1 LKESIAVKRNLITLI
16 GVVAIIA
23 GIVGVRTAFEQTI
36 QTEDE
41 AQKALEAEQSLEE
54 AEKISREAAAKEEA
68 ALESEAPSNVVSA
81 ATTDAT
87 PTTEGATTATPA
99 AASAPQPTS
108 IEGFEEIAWVE
119 TAPETYR
126 VKFDT
131 TAGSFIIECNG
142 KWSEQ
147 GSKRFYELCKMGFFD
162 NSGFFRVIHGFM
174 VQFGLAA
181 DPKMTAQFANK
192 NLRDEPVR
200 KSNQKGLI
208 SFATSGPNTRTTQVF
223 INYGDNA
230 NLDEMGFTPFG
241 EVIVGMENVEKITD
255 EYGEKPSQGSIKQ
268 QGTDYLKQN
277 FPNLDFINKV
287 TLVQAK
293 P

>member
-1 LKESIAVKRNLITLI
+1 MKRNLITLI
-16 GVVAIIA
+16 GVVIIIA
-23 GIVGVRTAFEQTI
+23 GIVGVRAAFEQTI
-36 QTEDE
+36 QTEAE
-41 AQKALEAEQSLEE
+41 AKAAAEAEHNLKE
-54 AEKISREAAAKEEA
+54 AEKLSEEAAAEEEA
-68 ALESEAPSNVVSA
+68 VAETPSNVVEA
-81 ATTDAT
+81 ATTEAT
-87 PTTEGATTATPA
+87 PTAEGTTTPA
-99 AASAPQPTS
+99 PAVEVAPRPATVDGY
-108 IEGFEEIAWVE
+108 EDIAWVE

-131 TAGSFIIECNG
+131 TAGAFVIECNA

-147 GSKRFYELCKMGFFD
+147 GAQRFYELCKMGFFD

-192 NLRDEPVR
+192 NLRDEPGR

-230 NLDEMGFTPFG
+230 NLDKMGFTPFG
-241 EVIVGMENVEKITD
+241 EVIAGMESVEKITD
-255 EYGEKPSQGSIKQ
+255 EYAEQPNQTSIKQ
-268 QGTDYLKQN
+268 QGTEYLKEN

>member
-1 LKESIAVKRNLITLI
+1 MWSRRRL
-16 GVVAIIA
+16 
-23 GIVGVRTAFEQTI
+23 RTQHR
-36 QTEDE
+36 Q
-41 AQKALEAEQSLEE
+41 
-54 AEKISREAAAKEEA
+54 
-68 ALESEAPSNVVSA
+68 
-81 ATTDAT
+81 
-87 PTTEGATTATPA
+87 
-99 AASAPQPTS
+99 
-108 IEGFEEIAWVE
+108 EIAWLE

-131 TAGSFIIECNG
+131 TAGAFVLECNS

-162 NSGFFRVIHGFM
+162 DSGFFRVIHGFM

-223 INYGDNA
+223 INYGDNS
-230 NLDEMGFTPFG
+230 NLDTMGFTPFG
-241 EVIVGMENVEKITD
+241 EVIAGMENVEKITD
-255 EYGEKPSQGSIKQ
+255 EYGERPNQGMIKQ
-268 QGTDYLKQN
+268 QGSDYLKRQ

>member
-1 LKESIAVKRNLITLI
+1 MKRNLVTLI
-16 GVVAIIA
+16 GVVAIVA
-23 GIVGVRTAFEQTI
+23 GIVVVRTAFQQTI
-36 QTEDE
+36 QTETEIEKAAQAAKNLEE
-41 AQKALEAEQSLEE
+41 AKKLTEEAEQE
-54 AEKISREAAAKEEA
+54 EAAAKA
-68 ALESEAPSNVVSA
+68 AETPSNVAEA
-81 ATTDAT
+81 ATTDAAAA
-87 PTTEGATTATPA
+87 TEGAPATATEAAPKPTTADA
-99 AASAPQPTS
+99 
-108 IEGFEEIAWVE
+108 FEEIAWAE

-131 TAGSFIIECNG
+131 TAGVFVIECNA

-162 NSGFFRVIHGFM
+162 NSGFFRVVRGFM

-181 DPKMTAQFANK
+181 DPKMTAQFTNK

-208 SFATSGPNTRTTQVF
+208 SFATSGPHTRTTQVF

-230 NLDEMGFTPFG
+230 NLDQMGFTPFG
-241 EVIVGMENVEKITD
+241 EVIVGMESVEKITD
-255 EYGEKPSQGSIKQ
+255 QYGEQPDQGSIKQ
-268 QGTDYLKQN
+268 QGTEYLKQN

>member
-1 LKESIAVKRNLITLI
+1 MKRNLITLI

-23 GIVGVRTAFEQTI
+23 GIVGVRTVFEQTI
-36 QTEDE
+36 QTETE
-41 AQKALEAEQSLEE
+41 AQKAAEAAKSLEE
-54 AEKISREAAAKEEA
+54 AEKITDESVAEEMAATET
-68 ALESEAPSNVVSA
+68 PDNVAEA
-81 ATTDAT
+81 ATTDAAPAAEGAVAT
-87 PTTEGATTATPA
+87 EAAPKPTTADA
-99 AASAPQPTS
+99 
-108 IEGFEEIAWVE
+108 FEDIAWVE

-131 TAGSFIIECNG
+131 TAGAFVIECNA
-142 KWSEQ
+142 KWSEE

-200 KSNQKGLI
+200 KSNQKGKI
-208 SFATSGPNTRTTQVF
+208 SFATSGPHTRTTQVF

-230 NLDEMGFTPFG
+230 NLDQMGFTPFG
-241 EVIVGMENVEKITD
+241 EVIVGMESVEKITD
-255 EYGEKPSQGSIKQ
+255 QYGEQPDQGAIKQ
-268 QGTDYLKQN
+268 QGSEYLKQN

>member
-1 LKESIAVKRNLITLI
+1 MKRNLITLI

-36 QTEDE
+36 QTETE
-41 AQKALEAEQSLEE
+41 AQKAAEAAKHLEE
-54 AEKISREAAAKEEA
+54 AEKITDEAVAEEIAEKEAET
-68 ALESEAPSNVVSA
+68 PSNVAEA
-81 ATTDAT
+81 ATTDAAPAAEGT
-87 PTTEGATTATPA
+87 PATEAAPKPTTADGYED
-99 AASAPQPTS
+99 
-108 IEGFEEIAWVE
+108 IAWLE
-119 TAPETYR
+119 TAPETYS

-131 TAGSFIIECNG
+131 TAGVFVIECNA

-147 GSKRFYELCKMGFFD
+147 GSQRFYELCKMGFFD

-230 NLDEMGFTPFG
+230 NLDQMGFTPFG

-255 EYGEKPSQGSIKQ
+255 QYGEQPDQGAIKQ
-268 QGTDYLKQN
+268 QGSEYLKQN